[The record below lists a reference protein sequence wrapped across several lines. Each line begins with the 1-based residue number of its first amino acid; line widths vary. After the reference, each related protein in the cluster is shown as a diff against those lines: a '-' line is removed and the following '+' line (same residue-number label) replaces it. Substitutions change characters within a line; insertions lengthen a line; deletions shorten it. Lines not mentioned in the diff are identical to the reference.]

1 MERRE
6 FVQKAHYHDVTE
18 CLFFSSSV
26 FEEAVTAW
34 CRNGLQLQ
42 EFPLDSFIYVRL
54 EPPLQHFD
62 VFCEGYVGGSEF
74 LSVVLRQSNNL
85 QLKISHEI
93 AMSKNRAEI
102 LCSLCFN
109 FEPTS
114 SRKKKSGKNNLHV
127 VPEFLSK

>member
-62 VFCEGYVGGSEF
+62 VFCERLEEVNFY
-74 LSVVLRQSNNL
+74 
-85 QLKISHEI
+85 QLFFVSPII
-93 AMSKNRAEI
+93 
-102 LCSLCFN
+102 CS
-109 FEPTS
+109 
-114 SRKKKSGKNNLHV
+114 
-127 VPEFLSK
+127 